1 MKRQRIRSSFRTA
14 FCFSWLGIKEKSV
27 FSVVLFSYGHSF
39 PHPLFQQETE
49 RSPRSKS
56 EGGSLAEKVII
67 VTNVPV
73 LQCGQRCSNVP
84 FGGWAIA
91 VSRPIGVAVWVA
103 SPASTYR
110 SICRNAVCVQ
120 NPAAGFRRKAE
131 QVMQSKTADKFLVLQ
146 DHYAFSP
153 IFAIIL
159 VTESHRAAFN

>member
-1 MKRQRIRSSFRTA
+1 MKELPLTPKVSLCPQGKQWIENRRIPLKIDMHESNRCWTEPEHYGDIVMKRQRMWSSFRTA

-27 FSVVLFSYGHSF
+27 FSIVLFSYGHSF

-84 FGGWAIA
+84 FWGLGDCSFTPNWRCSLGSL
-91 VSRPIGVAVWVA
+91 SRFHVPLNM
-103 SPASTYR
+103 P
-110 SICRNAVCVQ
+110 
-120 NPAAGFRRKAE
+120 
-131 QVMQSKTADKFLVLQ
+131 
-146 DHYAFSP
+146 
-153 IFAIIL
+153 
-159 VTESHRAAFN
+159 